1 MKGGDLNVVISIEY
15 DDNQLV
21 RRIKKDFR
29 FNVLKSKKETI
40 LKQINQTNK
49 QRKKKKIMNN
59 NKKEKKKKINTTT
72 IIIIIIIIIIK
83 KEN

>member
-29 FNVLKSKKETI
+29 FNVLKSKKKTI

-49 QRKKKKIMNN
+49 QRKKKKFMNN
-59 NKKEKKKKINTTT
+59 NKKEKKKN
-72 IIIIIIIIIIK
+72 
-83 KEN
+83 

>member
-49 QRKKKKIMNN
+49 QRKKKKNY
-59 NKKEKKKKINTTT
+59 EQQQERKKKKN
-72 IIIIIIIIIIK
+72 
-83 KEN
+83 

>member
-1 MKGGDLNVVISIEY
+1 MMFIPTIYIQIDRQIDKMKGGDLNVVISIEY

-29 FNVLKSKKETI
+29 FNVLKSKKKTI

-49 QRKKKKIMNN
+49 QRKKKKFMNN
-59 NKKEKKKKINTTT
+59 NKKEKKKN
-72 IIIIIIIIIIK
+72 
-83 KEN
+83 

>member
-29 FNVLKSKKETI
+29 FNVLKSKKKTI

-49 QRKKKKIMNN
+49 ERKKNYEQQQERKKKKLTPQPSSLLSSSSSSRKRTNR
-59 NKKEKKKKINTTT
+59 
-72 IIIIIIIIIIK
+72 
-83 KEN
+83 